1 MTEKNPTPVV
11 ETIEPVEGTEPSTGS
26 GEASKKVEGIEE
38 PKGNNITL
46 ENIQK
51 IIADS
56 IEENNQKN
64 NDKFEKLQNEKNEEI
79 QKLKDENKKLLDE
92 KNLAEKINFLNDK
105 GLDPTLIPFISNV
118 PEEREEQAKI
128 LISVIEKA
136 QLQALKT
143 DMNNNSFKPKSGLK
157 NTSVG
162 RNLNKFSKF

>member
-1 MTEKNPTPVV
+1 MSEENTT
-11 ETIEPVEGTEPSTGS
+11 TIEPSTGTGEASEQVEGTEVQK
-26 GEASKKVEGIEE
+26 E
-38 PKGNNITL
+38 NNITL

-56 IEENNQKN
+56 ISENNK
-64 NDKFEKLQNEKNEEI
+64 KFEEQQEEK
-79 QKLKDENKKLLDE
+79 ENKIKELQQENQKLLDE
-92 KNLAEKINFLNDK
+92 KNLAEKINFLNSK

-128 LISVIEKA
+128 LMNVIEKA
-136 QLQALKT
+136 KLQALKT

>member
-1 MTEKNPTPVV
+1 MSEENPT
-11 ETIEPVEGTEPSTGS
+11 TIEATEPVTGTE
-26 GEASKKVEGIEE
+26 EASEEPKKVEGIEE

-56 IEENNQKN
+56 IEENNIKN

-79 QKLKDENKKLLDE
+79 QKLKDENQKLIEEKK
-92 KNLAEKINFLNDK
+92 LAEKINFLNDK

-136 QLQALKT
+136 QLKALKT
-143 DMNNNSFKPKSGLK
+143 DMKNNPMQVRTRNNMDIPR
-157 NTSVG
+157 G